1 MKIIDTIRLTTRI
14 FRRRRLR
21 TGLTILGVGVGMGAI
36 VFLVSLG
43 YGLQRIIIDQIAGS
57 DAVYSLDVKSPDS
70 DAKPLNKAALEEIQ
84 TVENVE
90 KTEPVVTAASLQI
103 GVKPVGVS
111 EPLLLTVGAY
121 GVNPEFFALEGI
133 SLAQGKPYEAAS
145 GNEVIIT
152 QGLTENFK
160 IPTNQVIGQEVEVY
174 LSSLKAEVTQDESPN
189 IMKVAGVIANDT
201 SDNIYLPFGQL
212 EPYSDGQYQLI
223 KVKVAPFNQ
232 SAKKSQKSAQ
242 SDAARIAKVKDAIT
256 AMGFG
261 VETTL
266 DEVEQVKKGFNIARI
281 ILGIFGL
288 IALIVAAI
296 GMFNTMTISMLER
309 TREIGIMKAIG
320 ASDLDIWLLFAAE
333 SSLIGV
339 LGGVVGVVLGVSTGA
354 LANIV
359 FNRMAASFNAQSLDM
374 FSTPFWFAAFIVIF
388 ALLVGFLTG
397 VYPARRAGRLNPLD
411 ALRYE

>member
-70 DAKPLNKAALEEIQ
+70 DAKPLNKAALEQIQ
-84 TVENVE
+84 AVENVE
-90 KTEPVVTAASLQI
+90 KVEPVVTAASVQI
-103 GVKPVGVS
+103 GVTPTDAN

-133 SLAQGKPYEAAS
+133 SFSS
-145 GNEVIIT
+145 GELYLKNAVDEVILT

-160 IPTNQVIGQEVEVY
+160 IPTDKIIGQEIAVY
-174 LSSLKAEVTQDESPN
+174 LSSLKENITGDEVPTK
-189 IMKVAGVIANDT
+189 MKVVAVIANDT
-201 SDNIYLPFGQL
+201 SDNIYVPFGQL
-212 EPYSDGQYQLI
+212 EPYSDNQYQLI
-223 KVKVAPFNQ
+223 KAKVTSGAANENL
-232 SAKKSQKSAQ
+232 KKSAE
-242 SDAARIAKVKDAIT
+242 SDAVRIGKVKDTIT

-266 DEVEQVKKGFNIARI
+266 DEVEQVKRGFNIARI
-281 ILGIFGL
+281 ALGIFGL
-288 IALIVAAI
+288 IALLVAAI

-320 ASDLDIWLLFAAE
+320 ASDADIWLLFAAE
-333 SSLIGV
+333 SSLIGI
-339 LGGVVGVVLGVSTGA
+339 LGGVIGVILGMAGGIISNG
-354 LANIV
+354 V
-359 FNRMAASFNAQSLDM
+359 FNRLASNYNAQSLDM
-374 FSTPFWFAAFIVIF
+374 FSTPIKFAGFILIF
-388 ALLVGFLTG
+388 ALIVGFLTG

>member
-1 MKIIDTIRLTTRI
+1 MKIIDTVRLTARI

-70 DAKPLNKAALEEIQ
+70 ESKPLNKAALEEIQ
-84 TVENVE
+84 AVENVE
-90 KTEPVVTAASLQI
+90 KVEPVVTAASVQI
-103 GVKPVGVS
+103 GVTPTGVT

-133 SLAQGKPYEAAS
+133 SLSQGDLYLKNS
-145 GNEVIIT
+145 TNDVILT
-152 QGLTENFK
+152 QGLIENFK
-160 IPTNQVIGQEVEVY
+160 IPTDKVIGQEIEVY
-174 LSSLKAEVTQDESPN
+174 LSSLKESVSANEVPTK
-189 IMKVAGVIANDT
+189 MKVTGVITNDT
-201 SDNIYLPFGQL
+201 SDNIYLPFAQL
-212 EPYSDGQYQLI
+212 EPYSDNQYQMI
-223 KVKVAPFNQ
+223 KVKVSPILGANE
-232 SAKKSQKSAQ
+232 STKSTVT
-242 SDAARIAKVKDAIT
+242 DAVRIGEVKDKIT

-266 DEVEQVKKGFNIARI
+266 DEVEQVKRGFNIARI

-320 ASDLDIWLLFAAE
+320 ASDADIWLLFAAE

-339 LGGVVGVVLGVSTGA
+339 LGGVVGVIIGMAGGILSNA
-354 LANIV
+354 V
-359 FNRMAASFNAQSLDM
+359 FNRLAANYNAQSLDM
-374 FSTPFWFAAFIVIF
+374 FSTPIRFAFFILVF
-388 ALLVGFLTG
+388 ALIVGFLTG

>member
-1 MKIIDTIRLTTRI
+1 MKIIDTVRLTARI

-70 DAKPLNKAALEEIQ
+70 DSKPLNKAALEEIQ
-84 TVENVE
+84 AVENVE
-90 KTEPVVTAASLQI
+90 KVEPVVTAASVQI
-103 GVKPVGVS
+103 GVTPTGVT

-133 SLAQGKPYEAAS
+133 SLSQGDLYLKNS
-145 GNEVIIT
+145 SSDVILT

-160 IPTNQVIGQEVEVY
+160 IPADKVIGQEIEVY
-174 LSSLKAEVTQDESPN
+174 LSSLKESVGANELPTK
-189 IMKVAGVIANDT
+189 MKVAGVITNDT

-212 EPYSDGQYQLI
+212 EPYSDNQYQMI
-223 KVKVAPFNQ
+223 KVKVAPLPGADQ
-232 SAKKSQKSAQ
+232 SKKSTGN
-242 SDAARIAKVKDAIT
+242 DATRIGAVKDKIT

-266 DEVEQVKKGFNIARI
+266 DEVEQVKRGFNIARI

-288 IALIVAAI
+288 IALLVAAI

-320 ASDLDIWLLFAAE
+320 ASDADIWLLFAAE
-333 SSLIGV
+333 SSLIGA
-339 LGGVVGVVLGVSTGA
+339 LGGVVGVIIGMAGGILSNA
-354 LANIV
+354 V
-359 FNRMAASFNAQSLDM
+359 FNRLATNYNAQALDM
-374 FSTPFWFAAFIVIF
+374 FSTPIQFAFFILVF
-388 ALLVGFLTG
+388 ALIVGFLTG